1 VSPYQLYHQQVPF
14 GICADSLRQLR
25 RDSDVNTFIP
35 IPLRSFHLH
44 CTIGLVMN
52 HTHSAYSILQ
62 DKKITTACALSHTR
76 RPMSSSSASPSL
88 HLPVSRTCEK
98 SGSLRSTITAL
109 AYRASLSALRQIC
122 VTTRR
127 CARSLASRRCSLCGK
142 KMASAWPRTLALSSM
157 WSARLSRNSS

>member
-1 VSPYQLYHQQVPF
+1 VSPYQLYHQQVPL

-25 RDSDVNTFIP
+25 CDSDVRTSIP
-35 IPLRSFHLH
+35 IPLLSFHLH

-62 DKKITTACALSHTR
+62 DKKTTTACALSHTPR
-76 RPMSSSSASPSL
+76 LMSSSSASPSL
-88 HLPVSRTCEK
+88 HLPVSRTSEK
-98 SGSLRSTITAL
+98 SGSPRSTITAP
-109 AYRASLSALRQIC
+109 AYRASLLALRQIC
-122 VTTRR
+122 ATILR

-142 KMASAWPRTLALSSM
+142 KMASAWPRTLVLSST